1 MWAESVLVVANVRVP
16 IIQIWCRSYWC
27 Q

>member
-1 MWAESVLVVANVRVP
+1 MWAEPVLVVANVRAP